1 MSYIVYHPETGT
13 ILRADEAIIVNT
25 RNLPDDFDEWEEYLA
40 QNVAPRCVPGWRWI
54 SPGGAPWLD
63 VQGMIEDRIGI

>member
-1 MSYIVYHPETGT
+1 MIGRRTMSYIVYHPETGT

-40 QNVAPRCVPGWRWI
+40 QNVAP
-54 SPGGAPWLD
+54 WLD

>member
-1 MSYIVYHPETGT
+1 MSYIIYHPETGT

-40 QNVAPRCVPGWRWI
+40 RNEM
-54 SPGGAPWLD
+54 PWLD